1 MEVVV
6 VSTHLDDAVLSA
18 WSVLSAQRARVVTVF
33 TGGPP
38 PGTLTS
44 WDADS
49 GALDS
54 ATRMEQRRSEDAAA
68 LALAECEFEHL
79 GLQEAQYGRGQCAPE
94 ALAPSIAG
102 AGVVYAPAGIGEPH
116 VNREHIVVREAVLAL
131 RPDAWLYAD
140 QPYCNFS
147 PTTELPGSA
156 RKRVLVTLPD
166 ELRSSKAEAIRS
178 YAGELWKL
186 ERDFGEFALP
196 DRLVYEVL
204 WSP

>member
-1 MEVVV
+1 VDVVV

-18 WSVLSAQRARVVTVF
+18 WSVLSPQRARVVTVF

-44 WDADS
+44 WDECS
-49 GALDS
+49 GAPDS
-54 ATRMEQRRSEDAAA
+54 ATRMEQRRSEDATA
-68 LALAECEFEHL
+68 LALARCGLEHL
-79 GLQEAQYGRGQCAPE
+79 GLKEGQYGGGLCPPE
-94 ALAPSIAG
+94 AVAPSIA
-102 AGVVYAPAGIGEPH
+102 AADVVYAPAGTGEPRM
-116 VNREHIVVREAVLAL
+116 NREHIVVRDAVLAV

-147 PTTELPGSA
+147 ATTELPGST
-156 RKRVLVTLPD
+156 RRRQLVTLSH
-166 ELRSSKAEAIRS
+166 ELRASKAEAIRC

-186 ERDFGEFALP
+186 ERDFGEFARP
-196 DRLVYEVL
+196 GRLAYEVL

>member
-1 MEVVV
+1 VEVVV
-6 VSTHLDDAVLSA
+6 ISTHLDDAVLSA

-49 GALDS
+49 GAPGS

-68 LALAECEFEHL
+68 LTLAVCEFEHL
-79 GLQEAQYGRGQCAPE
+79 GLQETQYGRGHCPPE

-102 AGVVYAPAGIGEPH
+102 AEVVYAPAGIGEPH
-116 VNREHIVVREAVLAL
+116 VNREHIVVRDAVLAL

-147 PTTELPGSA
+147 PATELPGSA
-156 RKRVLVTLPD
+156 RERVLATLPD
-166 ELRSSKAEAIRS
+166 DLRSSKAEAIRC
-178 YAGELWKL
+178 YVGELWKL
-186 ERDFGEFALP
+186 ERDFGEFARP
-196 DRLVYEVL
+196 DRLAYEVL

>member
-18 WSVLSAQRARVVTVF
+18 WSVLGAHGARVVTVF

-38 PGTLTS
+38 PGGLTS
-44 WDADS
+44 WDAGS
-49 GALDS
+49 GAPDS
-54 ATRMEQRRSEDAAA
+54 ATRMEQRRCEDAAA
-68 LALAECEFEHL
+68 LALAGCDFEHL
-79 GLQEAQYGRGQCAPE
+79 DLQEAQYGAGQCPPE
-94 ALAPSIAG
+94 ALAASIAG
-102 AGVVYAPAGIGEPH
+102 AEVVYAPAGIGEPH
-116 VNREHIVVREAVLAL
+116 VNREHIVVRDAVLSL

-147 PTTELPGSA
+147 PATELPGSP
-156 RKRVLVTLPD
+156 RERVLVTLPD
-166 ELRSSKAEAIRS
+166 ELRSSKAEAIRR

-186 ERDFGEFALP
+186 ERDFGAFARP
-196 DRLVYEVL
+196 DRLAYEVL

>member
-1 MEVVV
+1 VEVVV

-18 WSVLSAQRARVVTVF
+18 WSVLSTQRARVVTVF

-38 PGTLTS
+38 PGTLTN

-49 GALDS
+49 GAPDS

-68 LALAECEFEHL
+68 LALAGCEFDHL
-79 GLQEAQYGRGQCAPE
+79 GLQEAQYGAGKCPPE
-94 ALAPSIAG
+94 ALAPSIVG
-102 AGVVYAPAGIGEPH
+102 AEVVYAPAGIGEPH
-116 VNREHIVVREAVLAL
+116 VNREHIVVRDAVLAL
-131 RPDAWLYAD
+131 RSDAWLYAD

-156 RKRVLVTLPD
+156 RERALVTLPD
-166 ELRSSKAEAIRS
+166 ELRSSKAEAIRL

-186 ERDFGEFALP
+186 ERDFGEFARS
-196 DRLVYEVL
+196 DRLAYEVL